1 MLNTNKK
8 SVAILCSGRTECY
21 EQVYDR
27 NISNVLEPLKN
38 AGYEVN
44 LFGSFWDEDNS
55 EKFIQAYESDF
66 KTFEVETLT
75 KYTGGVIKNF
85 NEYNH
90 LITVYDVG
98 YQSALTNTMYWLY
111 KLNRTY
117 GLVKQYESINNMSY
131 DYYIRIRPDIT
142 LSSKLDVD
150 LMERLT
156 DNSII
161 LHVDHVVNINGSI
174 QGYREGWIDDNFCI
188 AKKQPFDMYCG
199 IYDNLVEL
207 IHKYE
212 SGVIHVIYQH
222 LFKDKNIQTIIP
234 NSPLLMV
241 KNKEGIINK
250 YLLFLHSYPELDV
263 DKYVKEFF

>member
-8 SVAILCSGRTECY
+8 RVAILYSGRTECY
-21 EQVYDR
+21 ERVYDR
-27 NISNVLEPLKN
+27 NISNLLEPLKN

-55 EKFIQAYESDF
+55 EKFIEAYESDF

-75 KYTGGVIKNF
+75 KYTGGLIKNF

-90 LITVYDVG
+90 LITVYDVE
-98 YQSALTNTMYWLY
+98 YQSALTNVMYWLY

-117 GLVKQYESINNMSY
+117 GLVKQYEFVNNMTH

-142 LSSKLDVD
+142 LSSKLDLE
-150 LMERLT
+150 LMNQVT
-156 DNSII
+156 DSSII
-161 LHVDHVVNINGSI
+161 IHVDHIVNINGI
-174 QGYREGWIDDNFCI
+174 MHGYREGWVDDNFCI
-188 AKKQPFDMYCG
+188 AKKQTFDVYCG

-207 IHKYE
+207 IHKYK
-212 SGVIHVIYQH
+212 SGVTHVIYQH
-222 LFKDKNIQTIIP
+222 LFKDKNIQTILP

-241 KNKEGIINK
+241 KNKEGIIHTS
-250 YLLFLHSYPELDV
+250 LIFLHSYPEMDV
-263 DKYVKEFF
+263 EKYVKNFL